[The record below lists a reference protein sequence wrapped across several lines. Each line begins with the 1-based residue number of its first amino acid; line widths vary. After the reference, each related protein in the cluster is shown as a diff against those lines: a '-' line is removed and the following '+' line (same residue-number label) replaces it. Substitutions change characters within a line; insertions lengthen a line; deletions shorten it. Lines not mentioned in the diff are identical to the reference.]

1 MLSTPLRRFG
11 NNYYEIE
18 RLNSDKFPEFY
29 SARDKS
35 FNICVVKLYKRDYS
49 PQKLADEAKIMS
61 LLSRNGS
68 PNVLRYISN
77 SVDEMIVREKYIVM
91 EYAENGNLN
100 KYILSG
106 NFFGE
111 NITRIFAWKIFN
123 SVLCVHE
130 MGVAHRA
137 ISAKN
142 IFLDRFYNFKL
153 GGFDSAFFFG
163 IENKN
168 KEVTKKLIKEDIF
181 KLGILIIQL
190 LTGKLDPK
198 SIKGPI
204 KKAIQSNNLDAFWS
218 IIDGQGRYNFTP
230 ELKNLVNLMLSRKIE
245 DIRKLLSHNWFN
257 KLKKID
263 KCELG
268 KLETYMK
275 NELKKCEV
283 GEDIN
288 GFIN

>member
-111 NITRIFAWKIFN
+111 NFTRILAWKIFH
-123 SVLCVHE
+123 SVLYMHE
-130 MGVAHRA
+130 LGIAHRA
-137 ISAKN
+137 ISSKN
-142 IFLDRFYNFKL
+142 IFLDRFYNFKI
-153 GGFDSAFFFG
+153 GGFDSAIFFG

-168 KEVTKKLIKEDIF
+168 KEVYKKLIKEDIF

-190 LTGKLDPK
+190 LSGKLDSK
-198 SIKGPI
+198 SIKWPI
-204 KKAIQSNNLDAFWS
+204 KKAIQSNNWDAFWS

-230 ELKNLVNLMLSRKIE
+230 ELKNLINLMLSRKIE
-245 DIRKLLSHNWFN
+245 DIRKLLSHDWLY

-263 KCELG
+263 KSELE
-268 KLETYMK
+268 KLEAYMK

-288 GFIN
+288 EFIN